1 MTKSERLLA
10 LLDLLRS
17 YRYPVTGAV
26 LAKELKVSL
35 RTLYRDIASLQAQ
48 GATIEGEA
56 GLGFVLRPGFHVP
69 PLMFSHDELEA
80 LVLGSRLVASLG
92 EGALSQDARSA
103 MAKIAACLPKA
114 LADSMQAVALHV
126 PPDTRFIG
134 QAETTQIVTLLRK
147 TIRERKKLAITYC
160 DAQGKFSKRV
170 IWAFGLAFFAQ
181 SRIILAHCEER
192 DDFRHFRTDRILSC
206 NPLQE
211 NYPQSRNKL
220 LRDWSEMMKESCQDF
235 KLEHF

>member
-10 LLDLLRS
+10 LLDLLRR

-26 LAKELKVSL
+26 LANELQVSL

-56 GLGFVLRPGFHVP
+56 GLGYVLRPGFHVP

-92 EGALSQDARSA
+92 EGALLQDARSA

-126 PPDTRFIG
+126 PPDTRFN
-134 QAETTQIVTLLRK
+134 QPETMEVVTLLRK
-147 TIRERKKLAITYC
+147 VIRDHKKLAITYC
-160 DAQGKFSKRV
+160 DAHGKFSKRI
-170 IWAFGLAFFAQ
+170 IWAFGLAFFAK

-206 NPLQE
+206 NALPQS
-211 NYPQSRNKL
+211 YPQSRSKL
-220 LRDWSEMMKESCQDF
+220 LRDWAEMMKESCEDF
-235 KLEHF
+235 KLEQF